1 MLRISATTDQFLTW
15 TSFLNGP
22 GASQLQDYLCTNG
35 LYMGRSSWHTE
46 KNHSTETALLTV
58 HNDIIRGI
66 ASHKDVIFILLD
78 LSAAFDTVNH
88 QILLQRLRDR
98 FGICNTALD
107 WFTSYLTDRKHTV
120 GVWCSATEHT
130 LKGAISGKLS
140 VLFKAVKDTSLKF
153 GTLMA

>member
-1 MLRISATTDQFLTW
+1 
-15 TSFLNGP
+15 
-22 GASQLQDYLCTNG
+22 
-35 LYMGRSSWHTE
+35 MGRSSWHTE

-107 WFTSYLTDRKHTV
+107 WFTSHITDCKQYVAIGDTI
-120 GVWCSATEHT
+120 SESHT
-130 LKGAISGKLS
+130 LDCGFPQGQFWGRSSSLCILPLLKTSYDRT
-140 VLFKAVKDTSLKF
+140 VFKV
-153 GTLMA
+153 